1 MITAQ
6 SSTPLTAAPTG
17 DLAKYSL
24 PPEPVIFG
32 HSEPMKNVR
41 QQIERIL
48 CASVPT
54 LITGE
59 SGAGKKTIAQYLHRR
74 ICSTSSSFLRIRCS
88 ALTRSLA
95 TSAAQN
101 GRIVSAARLDADL
114 RSAERIT
121 LFLEDVADLDAAHQA
136 ELAEL
141 LQDGKVYFLSHKSH
155 DAAEVQL
162 IFAST
167 HDLEEETQNGH
178 FRRDLL
184 HLINI
189 GGIHLPPL
197 RNRAG
202 DIPLIVDFLLAKY
215 SKEFH
220 LHADPILATTVTT
233 LQRYDWPGNIRQLES
248 VIKRYVVLGTESS
261 LRKEI
266 SDSEDLVTNPGNGK
280 SHRSVYAVGQGTG
293 TGPISLKSAI
303 RELESKIIFR
313 SLEENHW
320 NRRRAAQALNIS
332 YRALLYKMKGSGL
345 AREGASR
352 STSGTA

>member
-6 SSTPLTAAPTG
+6 SSTPLTAAPTR

-24 PPEPVIFG
+24 PPEPVLFG

-48 CASVPT
+48 CASVPV

-59 SGAGKKTIAQYLHRR
+59 SGAGKNTIAQYLHRR
-74 ICSTSSSFLRIRCS
+74 VCSTTSSFLRIRCS
-88 ALTRSLA
+88 AITRSLA
-95 TSAAQN
+95 SSASQT
-101 GRIVSAARLDADL
+101 GRLVSAARLDTDV
-114 RSAERIT
+114 RSAECIT

-141 LQDGKVYFLSHKSH
+141 LQDGKIYFLRHKSQ

-162 IFAST
+162 ICAST
-167 HDLEEETQNGH
+167 HDLEEEMQKGH

-189 GGIHLPPL
+189 GGIQLPPL
-197 RNRAG
+197 RNRVG
-202 DIPLIVDFLLAKY
+202 DIPVIVDFLLAKY

-220 LHADPILATTVTT
+220 LHADPILTTTVTT
-233 LQRYDWPGNIRQLES
+233 LQHYHWPGNIRQLES

-261 LRKEI
+261 LRTEI
-266 SDSEDLVTNPGNGK
+266 ADSEDLVTNPGNGK
-280 SHRSVYAVGQGTG
+280 NHSSTHSSNFGTSI
-293 TGPISLKSAI
+293 GPISLKSAI

-332 YRALLYKMKGSGL
+332 YRALLYKMKESRL
-345 AREGASR
+345 A
-352 STSGTA
+352 

>member
-6 SSTPLTAAPTG
+6 SSTPLTAAPTR

-24 PPEPVIFG
+24 PPEPVLFG

-48 CASVPT
+48 CASVPI

-59 SGAGKKTIAQYLHRR
+59 NGAGKKTIAQYLDRR
-74 ICSTSSSFLRIRCS
+74 ICSKSSPFLKIRCS
-88 ALTRSLA
+88 AITRSLA
-95 TSAAQN
+95 SSASQN
-101 GRIVSAARLDADL
+101 GRIVSAARLDAEI
-114 RSAERIT
+114 RSAERVT

-141 LQDGKVYFLSHKSH
+141 LQDGKVYFLRHKSH
-155 DAAEVQL
+155 DAVEVQL
-162 IFAST
+162 ICAST
-167 HDLEEETQNGH
+167 HDLEEETQKGH

-189 GGIHLPPL
+189 GTIQLPPL
-197 RNRAG
+197 RERAG
-202 DIPLIVDFLLAKY
+202 DIPSIVDFLLTKY

-233 LQRYDWPGNIRQLES
+233 LQRYDWPGNLRQLES

-261 LRKEI
+261 LRTEI
-266 SDSEDLVTNPGNGK
+266 ADSEDLITSPGNGRDH
-280 SHRSVYAVGQGTG
+280 SSAQPFGTS

-332 YRALLYKMKGSGL
+332 YRALLYKMKGSGP
-345 AREGASR
+345 AREGA
-352 STSGTA
+352 